1 MINSQIFDMNGNW
14 SFLTSVNNPIE
25 WLKGFFNGT
34 IHYFLGQHFLF

>member
-25 WLKGFFNGT
+25 WLERLLMGLT
-34 IHYFLGQHFLF
+34 PYFLGQHFLF